1 MSLRSISH
9 FDVDSNVID
18 MLSLDLKP
26 KEQKPNSPPRSRH
39 LDEVNYW
46 DQVDSNGYGDDNG
59 YRDDYVSVQQVQT
72 YQDDR
77 YNDDANYHVMHGP
90 KFFSKLRLGGVI
102 LGISIG
108 VLLFLCPVRKKRIE
122 EEEEEEE
129 DHESDASPP
138 RRRSSSRSKSSSR
151 NRSTSRKKSRGRK
164 RIKDSASFSDD
175 DYELME
181 EEGRKGRRKR

>member
-26 KEQKPNSPPRSRH
+26 KEQKPNSSPRSRH

-46 DQVDSNGYGDDNG
+46 DQDDWNGYGDDNG

-77 YNDDANYHVMHGP
+77 YNDDANYHVIHGP
-90 KFFSKLRLGGVI
+90 KFFSKLRFGGVI

-122 EEEEEEE
+122 EEEEEE
-129 DHESDASPP
+129 DDESDASPP